1 MDEPAG
7 RPGRDKRRRPHP
19 ASSPRDP
26 VPFNRCA
33 VAVEHAAEH
42 ADFMHVDSC
51 QLRMIGVNQA
61 IRCGFCQSRTPG

>member
-1 MDEPAG
+1 MDEPTG
-7 RPGRDKRRRPHP
+7 WPGRDRCTRPHP
-19 ASSPRDP
+19 ASSSRDS

-33 VAVEHAAEH
+33 VAVERAAGH

-61 IRCGFCQSRTPG
+61 IRRGFCQSWTPG

>member
-1 MDEPAG
+1 MMSQRAG
-7 RPGRDKRRRPHP
+7 LGMTSADGPIPRAG
-19 ASSPRDP
+19 PRDS

>member
-1 MDEPAG
+1 MSRRAG
-7 RPGRDKRRRPHP
+7 LGVTSADGPIPR
-19 ASSPRDP
+19 AAPRDP

-42 ADFMHVDSC
+42 VDFMHVDLC

-61 IRCGFCQSRTPG
+61 IRCGFCQSRTRG